1 MRVTLGEEAVIHIQ
15 RKGGRVVVDL
25 ISMSS

>member
-1 MRVTLGEEAVIHIQ
+1 MHVTLGEEAVIHIQ
-15 RKGGRVVVDL
+15 RKGGRAVVDL

>member
-1 MRVTLGEEAVIHIQ
+1 MHVTLGEEAVIYIQ
-15 RKGGRVVVDL
+15 RKGGRAVVDL

>member
-1 MRVTLGEEAVIHIQ
+1 MRVTLGEEAVIHIKK
-15 RKGGRVVVDL
+15 KGGCAVVDL